1 MSDESLIPTEWCR
14 TVARIL
20 REGDRKKI
28 TTRWR
33 SDIEWE
39 ALFPDDAWDFIRFEA
54 MAKALEQP
62 GVCGLHITTMKEPG
76 QTYAFW
82 FHHRSTPVYGKINLL
97 PNGQMLIVYSSHSP
111 NKGTDKL

>member
-1 MSDESLIPTEWCR
+1 MSDEAPIPVEWCR

-28 TTRWR
+28 TTTRR
-33 SDIEWE
+33 SNQEWE

-54 MAKALEQP
+54 MAKALDQP
-62 GVCGLHITTMKEPG
+62 GVRGLPITTMAEPG
-76 QTYAFW
+76 ETYAFW

-111 NKGTDKL
+111 NKGTETL